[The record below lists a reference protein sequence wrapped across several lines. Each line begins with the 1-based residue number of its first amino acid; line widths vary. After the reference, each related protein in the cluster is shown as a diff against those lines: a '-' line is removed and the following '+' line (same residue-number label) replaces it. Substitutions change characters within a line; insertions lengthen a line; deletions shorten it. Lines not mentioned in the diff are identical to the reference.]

1 LQAALFR
8 EAFALVERG
17 VATPADIDAVVK
29 YSFGARLGAAGLFE
43 MRDLAGL
50 EPLVPVGEVLFPDLD
65 CSTEVPQFLRDKVA
79 RGEVGVKSGQGF
91 YSWTPEAAA
100 ALQERIGR
108 AMVELARA

>member
-1 LQAALFR
+1 LFR

-17 VATPADIDAVVK
+17 VASPADIDLIVK
-29 YSFGARLGAAGLFE
+29 YSFGARMGAAGLFE

-65 CSTEVPQFLRDKVA
+65 SSTEVPRFLREMVA

-91 YSWTPEAAA
+91 YTWTPESAAA
-100 ALQERIGR
+100 VQERIAR
-108 AMVELARA
+108 AMVELVRA